1 MDKIY
6 DSGLEVTSVVTNGNG
21 RTTAEERKLQ
31 EAPKPLDINLD
42 GVKVRATFCGVPPAE
57 LDPHLVTLAAA
68 ALQGLLSNDRHM
80 HRNLEANAVRYA
92 KETLKKLKEEQ

>member
-6 DSGLEVTSVVTNGNG
+6 DSGLEVTAVVTNGDG
-21 RTTAEERKLQ
+21 RTTAEERELQ
-31 EAPKPLDINLD
+31 EAPKPLDINHYGL
-42 GVKVRATFCGVPPAE
+42 KVRATFSGVPPAE

-68 ALQGLLSNDRHM
+68 ALQGLLSNDQHM
-80 HRNLEANAVRYA
+80 HREVEGKAVRYA